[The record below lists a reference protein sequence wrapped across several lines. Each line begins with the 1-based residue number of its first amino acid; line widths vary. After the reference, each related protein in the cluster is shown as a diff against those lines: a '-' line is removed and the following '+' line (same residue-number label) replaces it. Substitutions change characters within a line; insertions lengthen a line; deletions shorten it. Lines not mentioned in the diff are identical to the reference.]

1 MRHCQQQCVQHKA
14 MVNKLKKRKWARFN
28 GEPQWIRCFAHVLNL
43 IVQGILQPFGTQKK
57 SMAPNKT
64 RTAPDESDDSS
75 SEGSEAGDVEE
86 QVPELTQAGDD
97 SSLDNEEDGSGHK
110 VEQNNQEETVF
121 LSLENIENAS
131 DKEEFDTY
139 TTIGCKQALAKVS
152 QSSHLSQQDQI
163 IPDIT
168 SCNGGPI
175 LYYAIFAL

>member
-43 IVQGILQPFGTQKK
+43 IVQ
-57 SMAPNKT
+57 
-64 RTAPDESDDSS
+64 DDSS

-139 TTIGCKQALAKVS
+139 TTIGCKQALAKCSLKKTVPVV
-152 QSSHLSQQDQI
+152 I
-163 IPDIT
+163 
-168 SCNGGPI
+168 
-175 LYYAIFAL
+175 AI